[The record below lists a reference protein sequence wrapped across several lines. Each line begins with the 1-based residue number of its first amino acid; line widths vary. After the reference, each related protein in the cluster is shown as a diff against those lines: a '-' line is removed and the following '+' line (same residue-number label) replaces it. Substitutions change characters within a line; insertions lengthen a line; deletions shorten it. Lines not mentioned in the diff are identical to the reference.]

1 MHAKPTPTFG
11 SSVIDAGL
19 PSNKPLKLTAAG
31 FSQSFGLGPKRFV
44 VAFRAAAA

>member
-1 MHAKPTPTFG
+1 MLLHLVYEST
-11 SSVIDAGL
+11 